1 MIGTWINIAAILL
14 GGLAGLAFG
23 ARLPLRLR
31 QTVIAALGLFTAGIG
46 VRMFLQTQ
54 EPILALG
61 ALALG
66 AIMGEWWRIEDGLTS
81 LGAWLERRF
90 APAGKGVASADAL
103 ATYGE
108 GPTEGGRFVRGFM
121 AASLLFCVGPMT
133 ILGSIQ
139 DGLSGDYSLL
149 AIKSVLDGF
158 AAMAFASTLG
168 IGVLFSVLVVFV
180 YQGGLT
186 LLAVQA
192 QAVLTEAMTVE
203 MTAVGGLMLVGLAI
217 SSLLEIKR
225 IRVGNLLPGLFMAP
239 LLVALQALVGGWIAT
254 LSPAFVP

>member
-14 GGLAGLAFG
+14 GGAAGLAFG
-23 ARLPLRLR
+23 ARLPERLR

-46 VRMFLQTQ
+46 VRMFLQT
-54 EPILALG
+54 EAPILALG
-61 ALALG
+61 GIALG
-66 AIMGEWWRIEDGLTS
+66 AVIGEWWRIEDGLTT

-90 APAGKGVASADAL
+90 APGGDGVA
-103 ATYGE
+103 
-108 GPTEGGRFVRGFM
+108 EGGRFVRGFLT
-121 AASLLFCVGPMT
+121 ASLLFCVGPMT

-168 IGVLFSVLVVFV
+168 IGVLFSVLVIFV

-186 LLAVQA
+186 VLAAQA

-203 MTAVGGLMLVGLAI
+203 MTAAGGLMLVGLAI

-239 LLVALQALVGGWIAT
+239 LLVALQAPIGRLLAPLLAT
-254 LSPAFVP
+254 LAR

>member
-1 MIGTWINIAAILL
+1 MIGTWINIGAILL
-14 GGLAGLAFG
+14 GGFAGLAFG
-23 ARLPLRLR
+23 ARLPERLR

-46 VRMFLQTQ
+46 VRMFLQTE

-61 ALALG
+61 GIALG
-66 AIMGEWWRIEDGLTS
+66 AMIGEWWRIEDGLTA

-90 APAGKGVASADAL
+90 AHASKGTGVEDQL
-103 ATYGE
+103 APIGD
-108 GPTEGGRFVRGFM
+108 GFAEGGRFVRGFLT
-121 AASLLFCVGPMT
+121 ASLLFCVGPMT

-186 LLAVQA
+186 VLAAQA
-192 QAVLTEAMTVE
+192 QAVLTQAMTVE

-239 LLVALQALVGGWIAT
+239 LLVALRALVGGWMAT
-254 LSPAFVP
+254 LLAAFAR

>member
-1 MIGTWINIAAILL
+1 MIGTWINIAAILI
-14 GGLAGLAFG
+14 GGAVGLAFG
-23 ARLPLRLR
+23 ARLPVRLR
-31 QTVIAALGLFTAGIG
+31 ETVIAALGLFTAGIG
-46 VRMFLQTQ
+46 VRMFLQTEQ
-54 EPILALG
+54 PILALG
-61 ALALG
+61 GIALG
-66 AIMGEWWRIEDGLTS
+66 AVIGEWWRVEDGLTG
-81 LGAWLERRF
+81 LGGWLEQRF
-90 APAGKGVASADAL
+90 ASPNKGTVEADPSAPAG
-103 ATYGE
+103 E
-108 GPTEGGRFVRGFM
+108 RIPEGGRFVRGFLT
-121 AASLLFCVGPMT
+121 ASLLFCVGPMT

-168 IGVLFSVLVVFV
+168 IGVLFSVLVVLV

-203 MTAVGGLMLVGLAI
+203 MTAAGGLMLVGLAV

-225 IRVGNLLPGLFMAP
+225 IRVGNLLPGLFVAP
-239 LLVALQALVGGWIAT
+239 LLVALQAPIGQWLAS
-254 LSPAFVP
+254 LLAPFVR

>member
-1 MIGTWINIAAILL
+1 VIGTWINIAAILA
-14 GGLAGLAFG
+14 GGAAGLAFG
-23 ARLPLRLR
+23 ARLPERLR

-46 VRMFLQTQ
+46 VRMFLQTE

-61 ALALG
+61 GIALG
-66 AIMGEWWRIEDGLTS
+66 AVIGEWWRIEDGLMR
-81 LGAWLERRF
+81 LGGWLERR
-90 APAGKGVASADAL
+90 SAND
-103 ATYGE
+103 GDE
-108 GPTEGGRFVRGFM
+108 GAEGSRFVRGFL

-186 LLAVQA
+186 VLAAQA
-192 QAVLTEAMTVE
+192 QAVLTEAMTAE
-203 MTAVGGLMLVGLAI
+203 MTAVGGLMLIGLAI

-239 LLVALQALVGGWIAT
+239 LLVALQALAARL
-254 LSPAFVP
+254 LSSLLPTIGR